1 MFTSSV
7 DHQLRKIRTEL
18 HPKDSKRCSEL
29 DLYAEESQSYAQ
41 YSMETKSK

>member
-29 DLYAEESQSYAQ
+29 HLYAKESQSYAQ
-41 YSMETKSK
+41 YPMETKSE